1 MLKSLGATHVI
12 DRSLSSS
19 EIVAKT
25 REITSKPIQVVY
37 DAFSN
42 AETQNLGY
50 DIVSTG
56 GTLVI
61 TLPPALEEGKL
72 KSDKSV
78 YMVYGAPHEKEYE
91 AIDAEF
97 FKVLPDYL
105 SSGDIKVRS

>member
-50 DIVSTG
+50 EIVST
-56 GTLVI
+56 
-61 TLPPALEEGKL
+61 
-72 KSDKSV
+72 DRKSV
-78 YMVYGAPHEKEYE
+78 V
-91 AIDAEF
+91 
-97 FKVLPDYL
+97 
-105 SSGDIKVRS
+105 

>member
-1 MLKSLGATHVI
+1 MEQLTSLIVHFPHLKSWLKPG
-12 DRSLSSS
+12 RL
-19 EIVAKT
+19 
-25 REITSKPIQVVY
+25 PIQVVY

-91 AIDAEF
+91 EIDAEF